1 MKILRSKS
9 CLALSVC
16 LCLCPIARAQTA
28 FRLVAERDLPGYVL
42 PLGDLLVP
50 GDSAIL
56 LTANG
61 GLYCLNPPSWPMP
74 PDSNNLLVSYLQ
86 LNGPTNHLFTVF
98 HLRENK
104 TCLYWR
110 QEKDAETRVERL
122 ATLPGG
128 LFRLLRQENA
138 LFLIGHAADTF
149 RIYEYAADTLA
160 SLYMSKRFIP
170 SDVRAL
176 SRDLLLL
183 SVGNR
188 IVSLHRTEGL
198 KELFNLEEPV
208 SSFVIKDGTQL
219 IVSTPTGLYTYST
232 GTLHPI
238 AVGIT
243 GRLFFEKNTLFMLHA
258 EARKLYSFR

>member
-1 MKILRSKS
+1 MKNLGLKLCTIL
-9 CLALSVC
+9 LAC
-16 LCLCPIARAQTA
+16 LCLFQIGRAQAA
-28 FRLVAERDLPGYVL
+28 FKQVAEHELPESVL

-50 GDSAIL
+50 GDSSVL

-61 GLYCLNPPSWPMP
+61 GLYCLNPPGWPMP

-86 LNGPTNHLFTVF
+86 LNGPSSHLFTVF

-128 LFRLLRQENA
+128 LFRLLQQENA
-138 LFLIGHAADTF
+138 LFLIGFAADTF
-149 RIYEYAADTLA
+149 RIYEYASDTLA

-183 SVGNR
+183 AVGNR

-198 KELFNLEEPV
+198 KELFNLDEPV
-208 SSFVIKDGTQL
+208 TSFVIKDGTLL
-219 IVSTPTGLYTYST
+219 IVSTPTGLYTYTT

-238 AVGIT
+238 AAGVT
-243 GRLFFEKNTLFMLHA
+243 GKLFFEKNTLFVLHA